1 MKNILQVEDKIVK
14 KYLTNDNILKVVALV
29 SALLIF
35 FAVNGQ
41 GTSFAEYF
49 SSSITIEDVP
59 LEVTYDDGYVVTG
72 LPETVSVIASGPSG
86 NVEAAKR
93 KEDLLKA
100 SLDLDVT
107 EEGSRTIDA
116 NKITFSSIGDVTIA
130 PIIDTYDI
138 EVQNKISKDIPIS
151 VDYVNSGDLSEGM
164 MLEDPVLSDDM
175 ITVTGGSQDV
185 SKIEDVKAIV
195 DLSTLNGAADNSAK
209 IDAQLNAYD
218 DTGAIVDNVTMNKK
232 SITVTQDY
240 TVNSVTLP
248 VNYTFTNKPTD
259 SFVSL
264 VCDKEDVT
272 ACQKSDGS
280 QYKATVAV
288 FGNKEKIEE
297 MTSGVEFRINLANMN
312 VNNNQ
317 VEATAV
323 LPEGVYTQTPTQ
335 TVTVTMEAG
344 ESKTLKD
351 VPIVEQN
358 LDDGLVAKTVDSK
371 DAFIDVKVSGAKST
385 LDQIDGNN
393 VTVTVDLS
401 GYKAGDV
408 AVVPLQVKVADYVT
422 AVPTQDTVEIKIS
435 EE

>member
-1 MKNILQVEDKIVK
+1 MKNILQVENKLVK

-35 FAVNGQ
+35 FAINGE

-49 SSSITIEDVP
+49 ASSMTVEDVP

-72 LPETVSVIASGPSG
+72 LPETINVIVSGPDA
-86 NVEAAKR
+86 NIEAAKR

-100 SLDLDVT
+100 SLSLDVT
-107 EEGSRTIDA
+107 EEGSRTVDA
-116 NKITFSSIGDVTIA
+116 NEITFTSIGDVTIA
-130 PIIDTYDI
+130 PIISTYDI
-138 EVQNKISKDIPIS
+138 DVQTKISKDIPIS
-151 VDYVNSGDLSEGM
+151 VNYVNAGDLSEGM
-164 MLEDPVLSDDM
+164 MLDEPVLSDDM

-195 DLSTLNGAADNSAK
+195 DLSALNSATNNSAK
-209 IDAQLNAYD
+209 IEAKLNAYD
-218 DTGAIVDNVTMNKK
+218 DSGAIVQNIVMNKQ
-232 SITVTQDY
+232 SIMITQDY

-248 VNYTFTNKPTD
+248 INYTFTNKPTD
-259 SFVSL
+259 SFVSS
-264 VCDKEDVT
+264 VCDKEDLT
-272 ACQKSDGS
+272 ACQQSDGS

-297 MTSGVEFRINLANMN
+297 MTSGVEFRVNLANLN
-312 VNNNQ
+312 LNNNQ
-317 VEATAV
+317 AEATAV

-335 TVTVTMEAG
+335 TVTITMEAG

-351 VPIVEQN
+351 IPVVEQN
-358 LDDGLVAKTVDSK
+358 LDDGLVAKTVNSK

-385 LDQIDGNN
+385 LDEIDGNN
-393 VTVTVDLS
+393 ITINVDLD
-401 GYKAGDV
+401 GYKAGDI

-422 AVPTQDTVEIKIS
+422 AVPTQDTVEIEIAK
-435 EE
+435 E